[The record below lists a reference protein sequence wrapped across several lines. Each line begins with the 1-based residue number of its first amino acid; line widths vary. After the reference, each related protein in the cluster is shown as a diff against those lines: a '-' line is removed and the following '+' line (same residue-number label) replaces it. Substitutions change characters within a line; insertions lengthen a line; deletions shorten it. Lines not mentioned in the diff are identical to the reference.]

1 MIWIPLVFGLIALML
16 SVVGLIFGLMAV
28 PTINEKL
35 GLVCILF
42 PILVP
47 LVCLL
52 NYRKTKYA
60 SNFFLGG
67 SGSLLLAGISAVIVL
82 A

>member
-1 MIWIPLVFGLIALML
+1 MIWIPLVLGLTALML
-16 SVVGLIFGLMAV
+16 SVVGFIFGLMAA

-35 GLVCILF
+35 GLVCIFF
-42 PILVP
+42 PVIVP
-47 LVCLL
+47 IVCLL

-67 SGSLLLAGISAVIVL
+67 LVSFLLTGISAAIVL
-82 A
+82 